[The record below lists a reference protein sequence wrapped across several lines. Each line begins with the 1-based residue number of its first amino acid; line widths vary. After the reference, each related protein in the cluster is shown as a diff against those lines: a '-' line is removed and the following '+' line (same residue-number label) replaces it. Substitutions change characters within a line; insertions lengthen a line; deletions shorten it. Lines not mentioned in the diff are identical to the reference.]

1 MDSGAIRLVMGLEFV
16 RKNKFKKKKLEKLIY
31 MRNVDGIFNHKRP
44 IEYMIEV
51 EFYKEHKERTEIY
64 VVVGQK

>member
-1 MDSGAIRLVMGLEFV
+1 
-16 RKNKFKKKKLEKLIY
+16 

-64 VVVGQK
+64 VVVGQKWSIILGIPWLNGS